1 MTRRPTETLETTR
14 PYMALLLVALVTFV
28 VIAIVRSALEAPSG
42 EGVPGPADWH
52 QDRQATEQ
60 AGP

>member
-1 MTRRPTETLETTR
+1 MTRRPAEAVKPTGPLI
-14 PYMALLLVALVTFV
+14 PLLLVALAAFV

-52 QDRQATEQ
+52 RDRQATEQ